1 MAGDLSAHKDMDK
14 TSPAQILGSDDLF
27 VCLMQDS
34 AISMATRTPT
44 THESL
49 NETESADVIQMSNI
63 EQKLD
68 LSAQPTHVEDG
79 NPDSSLPGNL
89 VYVQEDEEPEIHI
102 RTWVAYGS
110 MLLLIYCQ
118 NMCLQGP
125 PSVVSTN

>member
-1 MAGDLSAHKDMDK
+1 
-14 TSPAQILGSDDLF
+14 
-27 VCLMQDS
+27 
-34 AISMATRTPT
+34 MATRTPT

-49 NETESADVIQMSNI
+49 DETHSADAIQMSNT

-68 LSAQPTHVEDG
+68 VSEKSTHVEDG
-79 NPDSSLPGNL
+79 DPDSSLPGNL

-110 MLLLIYCQ
+110 MLLLIFCQ

-125 PSVVSTN
+125 PSVVSSNLSQTTMSSFNHY